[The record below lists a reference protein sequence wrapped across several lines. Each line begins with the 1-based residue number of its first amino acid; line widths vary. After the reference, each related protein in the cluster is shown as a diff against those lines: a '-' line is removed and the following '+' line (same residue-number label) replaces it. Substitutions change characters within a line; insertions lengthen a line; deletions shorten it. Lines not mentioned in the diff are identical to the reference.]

1 MNVIGGAIVIVVC
14 ALVAGIWYGLT
25 PTTTATDH
33 EPAAPVQILPSV
45 TTGVETQ
52 TSEGKLNVNRAP
64 PAANQHHS
72 TAQSKLTMAAQPRT
86 SDQRP
91 AATIEPTS
99 PVAPA
104 PSASSPQV
112 GADPSRRA
120 QEAKLQEIEIQR
132 LGLADADRVLQAAQ
146 EHPDAQVREA
156 AVEKLAQL
164 EVEHEATEGIERR
177 SGEPGQFVSA
187 VAETLQN
194 ESNPAVLD
202 ASLDYL
208 VEYGESDP
216 RVRQSLDSFLQRS
229 DLSPEALAR
238 VYELLVERYGLSQYA
253 ARAQIYASPATQSL
267 GAEDWRQLEE
277 SLAQL
282 EYASLP
288 MRG

>member
-1 MNVIGGAIVIVVC
+1 MNVKGGAIVIVGC

-25 PTTTATDH
+25 PTTDAEH
-33 EPAAPVQILPSV
+33 EPAAPVQILPSA
-45 TTGVETQ
+45 TTEAETQ
-52 TSEGKLNVNRAP
+52 MSEGQPTVNPAP
-64 PAANQHHS
+64 PTANEGHA
-72 TAQSKLTMAAQPRT
+72 TAQPKLTMAAQPRT
-86 SDQRP
+86 SGQRP
-91 AATIEPTS
+91 AATRESTA

-104 PSASSPQV
+104 PAAAPSQV

-132 LGLADADRVLQAAQ
+132 LGLADADRVIQAAQ
-146 EHPDAQVREA
+146 EHPDAQVRKA

-187 VAETLQN
+187 VAEHLQD

-216 RVRQSLDSFLQRS
+216 GVRRSLDSFLERS
-229 DLSPEALAR
+229 DLSPEVLAR
-238 VYELLVERYGLSQYA
+238 VCELLVERYGLSQNA
-253 ARAQIYASPATQSL
+253 ARAQIYASPASQSL
-267 GAEDWRQLEE
+267 SAEDWQQLEE

-282 EYASLP
+282 E
-288 MRG
+288 

>member
-1 MNVIGGAIVIVVC
+1 MMNVIGGVIVIGVC

-25 PTTTATDH
+25 PTTDADH
-33 EPAAPVQILPSV
+33 EPAVPVQILPSV
-45 TTGVETQ
+45 TTELATR
-52 TSEGKLNVNRAP
+52 TPEEKPNVNPAP

-86 SDQRP
+86 SDPRP
-91 AATIEPTS
+91 TATSESTA
-99 PVAPA
+99 PVAPPPA
-104 PSASSPQV
+104 ASPSQV

-146 EHPDAQVREA
+146 EHPDAQVRKA

-164 EVEHEATEGIERR
+164 EVEHEVTEGTERR
-177 SGEPGQFVSA
+177 SGESGQFVSA
-187 VAETLQN
+187 VAEHLQD

-216 RVRQSLDSFLQRS
+216 GVRRSLDRFLERS
-229 DLSPEALAR
+229 DLSPEVLAR
-238 VYELLVERYGLSQYA
+238 IYELLVERYGLSQNT
-253 ARAQIYASPATQSL
+253 ARAQIYASPASQSL
-267 GAEDWRQLEE
+267 GAEDWQQLEE

-282 EYASLP
+282 E
-288 MRG
+288 

>member
-1 MNVIGGAIVIVVC
+1 
-14 ALVAGIWYGLT
+14 
-25 PTTTATDH
+25 
-33 EPAAPVQILPSV
+33 
-45 TTGVETQ
+45 
-52 TSEGKLNVNRAP
+52 VNRAP

-86 SDQRP
+86 SDPRP

-99 PVAPA
+99 PVTPA

-187 VAETLQN
+187 VAETLQS

-216 RVRQSLDSFLQRS
+216 GVRQSLDSFLQRS
-229 DLSPEALAR
+229 DLSPEVLAR
-238 VYELLVERYGLSQYA
+238 VYELLVERYGLSQNA
-253 ARAQIYASPATQSL
+253 ARAQIYASPATQAL
-267 GAEDWRQLEE
+267 GAEDWQQLEE

-282 EYASLP
+282 E
-288 MRG
+288 